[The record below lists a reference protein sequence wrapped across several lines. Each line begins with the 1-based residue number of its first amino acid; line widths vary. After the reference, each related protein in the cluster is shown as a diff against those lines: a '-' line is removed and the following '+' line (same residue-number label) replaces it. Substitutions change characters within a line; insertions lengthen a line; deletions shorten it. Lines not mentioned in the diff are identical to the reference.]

1 MQSALFTSPSQESR
15 WLINAAVSNRLLNL
29 QHRGIAPSGLVSSS
43 AAVSNRLLNLQHR
56 GIAPSGLVSSLRR
69 TKTFVSTLLRL
80 HTNLAAHAQSKT
92 INHFATKAQLLAPT
106 IPNQFPFSLAGKAFC
121 SDASAHHQRFTPRQ
135 QTRQLR
141 PRPRRQHWKTRLR
154 QILTGLQTRRILP
167 EPVDRTAQFLQHQ
180 PRRC

>member
-92 INHFATKAQLLAPT
+92 INHTDSYSQATIDHQDLKTCFRCRNHCHDYVQHTDDVPMATRFTQQ
-106 IPNQFPFSLAGKAFC
+106 N
-121 SDASAHHQRFTPRQ
+121 QRFRPVHGKTKL
-135 QTRQLR
+135 LR
-141 PRPRRQHWKTRLR
+141 KLVSTLNER
-154 QILTGLQTRRILP
+154 
-167 EPVDRTAQFLQHQ
+167 
-180 PRRC
+180 